1 MKPLPSTSES
11 GLPRVRLASSDDISP
26 MMDIARQTR
35 TAAEWTETQ
44 YRAVFNSNSPRRLAW
59 LVMDAKVVGFLV
71 VRVLDREWEIE
82 NIAVSTKLQRG
93 GYGRQLIS
101 EMIHTARTE
110 NAKLIFLEV
119 RESNLKA
126 RAFYEKHGFRESGRR
141 KGYYN
146 DPVEEAILY
155 QLVV

>member
-1 MKPLPSTSES
+1 
-11 GLPRVRLASSDDISP
+11 
-26 MMDIARQTR
+26 
-35 TAAEWTETQ
+35 
-44 YRAVFNSNSPRRLAW
+44 
-59 LVMDAKVVGFLV
+59 MDAKVVGFLV

>member
-1 MKPLPSTSES
+1 
-11 GLPRVRLASSDDISP
+11 